1 MVNNPIRIISTEQI
15 RQAAVTPA
23 TCIEWVE
30 ESFRMKYDAQLPAK
44 VSVHPQSEDFFTS
57 MPALLPERFG
67 RFGIKI
73 VSRIDSDVPALKS
86 DIMLYD
92 SHNGHLLAIFD
103 GGWITAMRTGAVAAL
118 AVRTLKRSDA
128 DTYSIMGLGNTA
140 RATALCL
147 LADHPEKPVRFR
159 LLRYKDQAE
168 QFIERFSDYA
178 NASFEIID
186 SIDEFIG
193 GAQVVISCVTAAF
206 GKIFCPDDCLFQ
218 EGVLVVPVHT
228 RGFQNCDL
236 FFDKVYGDDTGHV
249 CDFKY
254 FKQFRQFDEFSRVLL
269 GNNPGREN
277 DRERILSYNIGLGL
291 HDVLFASKLYDMMDD
306 DRVGVFTRQTEDQK
320 YWV

>member
-168 QFIERFSDYA
+168 LFIERFSDYA

-206 GKIFCPDDCLFQ
+206 GKIFCPDDSLFQ

-269 GNNPGREN
+269 GDNPGREN

>member
-57 MPALLPERFG
+57 MPALLPDRFG

-168 QFIERFSDYA
+168 LFIERFSDYA

-206 GKIFCPDDCLFQ
+206 GKIFCPDDSLFQ

-228 RGFQNCDL
+228 R
-236 FFDKVYGDDTGHV
+236 
-249 CDFKY
+249 
-254 FKQFRQFDEFSRVLL
+254 E
-269 GNNPGREN
+269 
-277 DRERILSYNIGLGL
+277 
-291 HDVLFASKLYDMMDD
+291 A
-306 DRVGVFTRQTEDQK
+306 
-320 YWV
+320 W

>member
-1 MVNNPIRIISTEQI
+1 MVSNTVRIISTQQI
-15 RQAAVTPA
+15 EQAAITPA
-23 TCIEWVE
+23 TCIRWVE
-30 ESFRMKYDAQLPAK
+30 ESFRMKYESQLPAK

-73 VSRIDSDVPALKS
+73 VSRIDSDIPALKS
-86 DIMLYD
+86 DILLYD
-92 SHNGHLLAIFD
+92 SHNGHLLAVID
-103 GGWITAMRTGAVAAL
+103 GDWITAMRTGAVAAL
-118 AVRTLKRSDA
+118 AIKTLKRRGA
-128 DTYSIMGLGNTA
+128 DTYSMMGLGNTA

-147 LADHPEKPVRFR
+147 LADHPGEQVNFR

-178 NASFEIID
+178 NAKFEIID
-186 SIDEFIG
+186 TIEEFVG
-193 GAQVVISCVTAAF
+193 GAQVIVSCVTAAF
-206 GKIFCPDDCLFQ
+206 GKIFCPDDSLFQ

-249 CDFKY
+249 CNFKY
-254 FKQFRQFDEFSRVLL
+254 FDRFQQFDEFSHVLL
-269 GNNPGREN
+269 GDNPGREN

-291 HDVLFASKLYDMMDD
+291 HDVLFASKLYDLLPADGGD
-306 DRVGVFTRQTEDQK
+306 TFTQQRESEK
-320 YWV
+320 FWV

>member
-147 LADHPEKPVRFR
+147 LADHPEKSVRFR

-168 QFIERFSDYA
+168 LFIERFSDYA

-206 GKIFCPDDCLFQ
+206 GKIFCPDDSLFQ

-228 RGFQNCDL
+228 RGFQNCDTT
-236 FFDKVYGDDTGHV
+236 FDRVFGDDTGHV
-249 CDFKY
+249 RNFKFFPQY
-254 FKQFRQFDEFSRVLL
+254 HDYNEIGEVLA
-269 GNNPGREN
+269 GRDPGRKSEN
-277 DRERILSYNIGLGL
+277 QRIIDYNYGLGL
-291 HDVLFASKLYDMMDD
+291 HDTLFASKIYEMTLDKSLPEVPIVKETDK
-306 DRVGVFTRQTEDQK
+306 F
-320 YWV
+320 WV

>member
-1 MVNNPIRIISTEQI
+1 MVNNQVKIISTEQI
-15 RQAAVTPA
+15 RQAAITPA
-23 TCIEWVE
+23 TCIKWVE

-86 DIMLYD
+86 DILLYD

-147 LADHPEKPVRFR
+147 LADHQEETVRFR

-168 QFIERFSDYA
+168 RFIERFSSYD

-186 SIDEFIG
+186 SIEEFIG

-206 GKIFCPDDCLFQ
+206 GKIFCPDDSLFQ

-249 CDFKY
+249 RDFKY
-254 FKQFRQFDEFSRVLL
+254 FARFRQFDEFSHVLL
-269 GNNPGREN
+269 GDNPGREN

-291 HDVLFASKLYDMMDD
+291 HDVLFASKLYAMMDD
-306 DRVGVFTRQTEDQK
+306 DCVGVFTRQIEDKK

>member
-57 MPALLPERFG
+57 MPALLPDRFG

-140 RATALCL
+140 RAPALCL

-168 QFIERFSDYA
+168 LFIERFSDYA

-206 GKIFCPDDCLFQ
+206 GKIFCPDDSLFQ

-269 GNNPGREN
+269 GDNPGREN

>member
-1 MVNNPIRIISTEQI
+1 M
-15 RQAAVTPA
+15 
-23 TCIEWVE
+23 
-30 ESFRMKYDAQLPAK
+30 
-44 VSVHPQSEDFFTS
+44 
-57 MPALLPERFG
+57 
-67 RFGIKI
+67 
-73 VSRIDSDVPALKS
+73 
-86 DIMLYD
+86 
-92 SHNGHLLAIFD
+92 
-103 GGWITAMRTGAVAAL
+103 
-118 AVRTLKRSDA
+118 
-128 DTYSIMGLGNTA
+128 
-140 RATALCL
+140 
-147 LADHPEKPVRFR
+147 ADHPEKPVRFR

-168 QFIERFSDYA
+168 LFIERFSDYA

-206 GKIFCPDDCLFQ
+206 GKIFCPDDSLFQ

-269 GNNPGREN
+269 GDNPGREN

>member
-57 MPALLPERFG
+57 MPALLPDRFG

-168 QFIERFSDYA
+168 LFIERFSDYA

-206 GKIFCPDDCLFQ
+206 GKIFCPDDSLFQ

-269 GNNPGREN
+269 GDNPGREN

>member
-147 LADHPEKPVRFR
+147 LADHPEKSVRFR

-168 QFIERFSDYA
+168 LFIERFSDYA

-206 GKIFCPDDCLFQ
+206 GKIFCPDDSLFQ

-269 GNNPGREN
+269 GDNPGREN

>member
-1 MVNNPIRIISTEQI
+1 
-15 RQAAVTPA
+15 
-23 TCIEWVE
+23 
-30 ESFRMKYDAQLPAK
+30 MKYDAQLPAK

-57 MPALLPERFG
+57 MPALLPDRFG

-168 QFIERFSDYA
+168 LFIERFSDYA

-206 GKIFCPDDCLFQ
+206 GKIFCPDDSLFQ

-269 GNNPGREN
+269 GDNPGREN

>member
-206 GKIFCPDDCLFQ
+206 GKIFCPDDSLFQ

-269 GNNPGREN
+269 GDNPGREN

>member
-57 MPALLPERFG
+57 MPALLPDRFG

-147 LADHPEKPVRFR
+147 LADHPEKSVRFR

-168 QFIERFSDYA
+168 LFIERFSDYA

-206 GKIFCPDDCLFQ
+206 GKIFCPDDSLFQ

-269 GNNPGREN
+269 GDNPGREN